1 MENPS
6 SLPKL
11 HSQIVFQNF
20 DITLGMID
28 LRQLKFI
35 ALGDFCNI
43 RGIFVYIS
51 LKTDFYLMFFG
62 GKVVNSSDFPNGA
75 EIFLNFL
82 I

>member
-1 MENPS
+1 MGLENPS

-43 RGIFVYIS
+43 RGIY
-51 LKTDFYLMFFG
+51 LFYFFE
-62 GKVVNSSDFPNGA
+62 NG
-75 EIFLNFL
+75 FLLNVFWW
-82 I
+82 